1 MVLLRVRSDGV
12 KHFVELQAVGA
23 DPNPPDAGGTVDAL
37 SRIGYSLE
45 QALADLID
53 NSVDASATD
62 VLIRFYRD
70 AKMVRRIVIVDN
82 GCGMNDDVLRQ
93 AMRFGARQAHRKSD
107 LGKYGIGL
115 KTASLSQCDNF
126 SVISL
131 TEKSQL
137 CARRWTRES
146 VTQNWLCERLDL
158 RNAESLLL
166 QFQLVIDLAR
176 SGTLVVWDQLDHNPI
191 GVKGRQL
198 STLFKKLDVHL
209 GLTFHRY
216 LAAKMLQI
224 RMDSFNID
232 TGKTGPEYMVAS
244 LDPFSYRQ
252 SGHPDYPKE
261 FHAKLLGHPSL
272 KLIAHIWPPHS
283 SGPGYELGGGNVAS
297 RQGFYFYR
305 NDRLIQAG
313 GWNGFRGEAE
323 PHSSLAR
330 VAVDLPTEM
339 DSVFRLKVQKS
350 GLDAPPA
357 FVEAIREA
365 RSGTKPFS
373 EYVAEATEVYR
384 TTRTPNVTPVV
395 PHPGEGFPEVL
406 QAWAGRFVGPQVNKH
421 QVSLHWVELPETE
434 VFQIDA
440 IEGILSLNIVYHKQL
455 VLGSGTQLVESLL
468 YLLLQD
474 DLNPDLPS
482 RSGLFLVTALNEL
495 LYNLVKT
502 E

>member
-1 MVLLRVRSDGV
+1 M
-12 KHFVELQAVGA
+12 KHFVELAAVGA

-45 QALADLID
+45 QALADIID
-53 NSVDASATD
+53 NSVDAGAAD
-62 VLIRFYRD
+62 ILIRFYRD
-70 AKMVRRIVIVDN
+70 AKLVRRIVIVDN
-82 GCGMNDDVLRQ
+82 GSGMTDDVLRE
-93 AMRFGARQAHRKSD
+93 AMRFGARQAHKRSD

-131 TEKSQL
+131 TDENQL
-137 CARRWTRES
+137 CARRWTRAS
-146 VTQNWLCERLDL
+146 VTENWMCERLDL

-166 QFQLVIDLAR
+166 QFQLVIDLGK
-176 SGTLVVWDQLDHNPI
+176 SGTLVVWDHLDHNPI

-198 STLFKKLDVHL
+198 SALMKKLDVHL

-216 LAAKMLQI
+216 LDAEMLRI

-232 TGKTGPEYMVAS
+232 TGNTGPEYTVS
-244 LDPFSYRQ
+244 PLDPFSYRHT
-252 SGHPDYPKE
+252 GHTDYPKE
-261 FHAKLLGHPSL
+261 FHAKLPSQPML
-272 KLIAHIWPPHS
+272 KLQAHIWPPHS
-283 SGPGYELGGGNVAS
+283 SGTGYELGGGNVAS

-330 VAVDLPTEM
+330 VSVDLPPEM
-339 DSVFRLKVQKS
+339 DSIFRLKVQKS

-365 RSGTKPFS
+365 RSGTKPFT
-373 EYVAEATEVYR
+373 EYVAEAVEVYR
-384 TTRTPNVTPVV
+384 TTRTPGAAPAVSQPC
-395 PHPGEGFPEVL
+395 EGFPMAL
-406 QAWAGRFVGPQVNKH
+406 RAWADQAIGEAARKH
-421 QVSLHWVELPETE
+421 PVTLQWQELPETE
-434 VFQIDA
+434 VFQIAA
-440 IEGILSLNIVYHKQL
+440 IEGVLSLNSRYRERLSAENGASIV
-455 VLGSGTQLVESLL
+455 EALL
-468 YLLLQD
+468 YLLLQN

-482 RSGLFLVTALNEL
+482 KTGTLAITSLNEL
-495 LYNLVKT
+495 LYNLLKIH